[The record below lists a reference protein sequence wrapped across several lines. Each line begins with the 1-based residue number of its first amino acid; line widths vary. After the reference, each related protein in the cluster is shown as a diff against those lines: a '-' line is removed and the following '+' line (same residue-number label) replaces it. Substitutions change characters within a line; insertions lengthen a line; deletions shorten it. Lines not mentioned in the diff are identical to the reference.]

1 MTKQVEQKPDGLKA
15 AADRV
20 LDTFYM
26 PKNKVLKSLKKSFKE
41 ECEDLPA
48 PLKGAVDAFVS
59 NIESAMH
66 SASVPH
72 SLTHAHTVQ
81 RIFDRFHMAERIR
94 ALKKVSA
101 DGELTVELEREA
113 YVTASAKMR
122 EFEKSVEGIAEI
134 RNAVVSSL
142 AELSEVEHLLG
153 AQELLSNTIVMICG
167 AFEAFVSDALTVFLN
182 LTPKLAS
189 ALLSDDKTKKRF
201 SGRFSIEAVESCGF
215 DVSGSMGNLLLGE
228 HGIGSLSDI
237 KDVFRALFPT
247 HSDLHATM
255 KKDGL
260 WLLWQRRHL
269 LVHKRGLVDAA
280 YLKQTGDKQPVG
292 ERLRISASHLEEIFG
307 LVSDAGV
314 QFVRALK
321 SAS

>member
-201 SGRFSIEAVESCGF
+201 SG
-215 DVSGSMGNLLLGE
+215 
-228 HGIGSLSDI
+228 
-237 KDVFRALFPT
+237 
-247 HSDLHATM
+247 
-255 KKDGL
+255 
-260 WLLWQRRHL
+260 
-269 LVHKRGLVDAA
+269 
-280 YLKQTGDKQPVG
+280 
-292 ERLRISASHLEEIFG
+292 
-307 LVSDAGV
+307 
-314 QFVRALK
+314 
-321 SAS
+321 

>member
-1 MTKQVEQKPDGLKA
+1 
-15 AADRV
+15 
-20 LDTFYM
+20 
-26 PKNKVLKSLKKSFKE
+26 
-41 ECEDLPA
+41 
-48 PLKGAVDAFVS
+48 
-59 NIESAMH
+59 
-66 SASVPH
+66 
-72 SLTHAHTVQ
+72 
-81 RIFDRFHMAERIR
+81 
-94 ALKKVSA
+94 
-101 DGELTVELEREA
+101 
-113 YVTASAKMR
+113 
-122 EFEKSVEGIAEI
+122 
-134 RNAVVSSL
+134 
-142 AELSEVEHLLG
+142 
-153 AQELLSNTIVMICG
+153 
-167 AFEAFVSDALTVFLN
+167 
-182 LTPKLAS
+182 
-189 ALLSDDKTKKRF
+189 
-201 SGRFSIEAVESCGF
+201 
-215 DVSGSMGNLLLGE
+215 MGNLLLGE

-237 KDVFRALFPT
+237 KDVFRTLFPT